1 MSAQDLLTQVE
12 AAITTLLTG
21 VEEMMIDG
29 RKYRRTDLDKL
40 RIMRQN
46 LKEEVVYE
54 QLSVGGTTRAYAAW
68 PTRRGGIPPWTS
80 LVD

>member
-1 MSAQDLLTQVE
+1 MIAQDLLTTVE
-12 AAITTLLTG
+12 TAITNLLTG
-21 VEEMMIDG
+21 AEEMMIDG

-46 LKEEVVYE
+46 LYEEVFYAN
-54 QLSVGGTTRAYAAW
+54 LSAGGTTRAYAAW